1 MQDETDLLRWPDGR
15 LTKDM
20 PLHHAVLALLAEKP
34 SHGYELKSS
43 FEQAVGD
50 QWGGLN
56 IGHLYQILDR
66 LSRDGLIDSERQPQA
81 VKPDRVVHHLTAAGR
96 AELDRWL
103 GEPSTRQRGYRD
115 DFFLKLMAAVQAGDQ
130 DTLDGVLR
138 RQRAHLLRELRS
150 LADARAQ
157 SQSDVVAL
165 LITAAELHVRA
176 DLGVVDAAEQTLEP
190 AMASAAAADAVS
202 ARAANAASGGTSAA
216 IG

>member
-1 MQDETDLLRWPDGR
+1 
-15 LTKDM
+15 M

-34 SHGYELKSS
+34 AHGYELKSS

-81 VKPDRVVHHLTAAGR
+81 VKPDRVVHRLTVAGR

-130 DTLDGVLR
+130 DALDGVLR

-190 AMASAAAADAVS
+190 AIASATAAAAAT
-202 ARAANAASGGTSAA
+202 ATAGAAASATAGDPASDGTSAA
-216 IG
+216 AG

>member
-1 MQDETDLLRWPDGR
+1 
-15 LTKDM
+15 M

-34 SHGYELKSS
+34 AHGYELKSS

-115 DFFLKLMAAVQAGDQ
+115 DFFLKLMAAVQAGNQ

-150 LADARAQ
+150 LSDARAQ

-190 AMASAAAADAVS
+190 AVAPATAAGAGS
-202 ARAANAASGGTSAA
+202 ARAASAASDGVSAA